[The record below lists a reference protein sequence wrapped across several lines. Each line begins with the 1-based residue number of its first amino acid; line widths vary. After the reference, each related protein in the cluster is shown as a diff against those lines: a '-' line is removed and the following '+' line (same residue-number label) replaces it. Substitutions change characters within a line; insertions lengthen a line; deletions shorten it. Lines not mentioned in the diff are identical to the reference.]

1 MPGLLAPLPV
11 SQAEI
16 AFHAAAIGSVWF
28 GSESKPTPGQSPG
41 NNTFETSGSKP
52 RALIVDDAPDVLDML
67 AMLLQ
72 QSGYEV
78 ATASAAP
85 DALSAAQS
93 GAFNIIVSDIG
104 MPGMNGYELV
114 KALRALPDY
123 QVVPIIALTGF
134 AMHEDRE
141 HALASGFDAY
151 LTKPIDPVSLIE
163 LMERLRD

>member
-1 MPGLLAPLPV
+1 M
-11 SQAEI
+11 S
-16 AFHAAAIGSVWF
+16 SVWF
-28 GSESKPTPGQSPG
+28 GSETKPTSGQALDS
-41 NNTFETSGSKP
+41 NTFEASGYKP

-78 ATASAAP
+78 ATASTAP

-123 QVVPIIALTGF
+123 QVVPMIALTGF
-134 AMHEDRE
+134 AMYEDRE
-141 HALASGFDAY
+141 RALAAGFNAY
-151 LTKPIDPVSLIE
+151 LTKPIDPASLIE
-163 LMERLRD
+163 LMERLRDQGRNEGK